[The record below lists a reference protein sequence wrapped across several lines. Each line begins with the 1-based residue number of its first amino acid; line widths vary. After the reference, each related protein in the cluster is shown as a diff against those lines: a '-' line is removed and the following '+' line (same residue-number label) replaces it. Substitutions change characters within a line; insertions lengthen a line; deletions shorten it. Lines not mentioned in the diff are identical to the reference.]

1 MSYKVLIVDDSKLA
15 RMTAVRALNA
25 LRPHWYAVEM
35 SDPTEAVNVMEIAKP
50 HMALVDFNMGGKD
63 GLTLLAELRSLRPD
77 MPIIMVSAN
86 GQDAVIASARAHGA
100 NFIQKPWSR
109 ERFGELLDEAERQIR
124 ASRPERPTEKQT
136 KSILDEDELDALIE
150 LVNMGVSQ
158 AAKQL
163 AGMVSEQVL
172 LSVPRVE
179 MMTLEGAAQLVS
191 ERDAKNLIAIHQ
203 LFDGEI
209 AGRAILIFPEAKS
222 LELVRAV
229 VGGDLPVEELMELEQ
244 EAIAE
249 TGNVILNGC
258 LSMIANLLRRNLKIS
273 LPEVLRGDS
282 ANIFRTDTGI
292 ANDDHTVMFI
302 FINFLVL
309 GRNIDGYMALLMDVP
324 SLMTLKTL
332 LAEFIARSTGTPA

>member
-1 MSYKVLIVDDSKLA
+1 MTYTVLIVDDSKLA
-15 RMTAVRALNA
+15 RMAAIGALKS
-25 LRPHWYAVEM
+25 LRPQWLAAEV
-35 SDPTEAVNVMEIAKP
+35 SDSMTAINVAESVKP
-50 HMALVDFNMGGKD
+50 HMAFIDINMQGKD
-63 GLTLLAELRSLRPD
+63 GLTLLEELRGLRPD
-77 MPIIMVSAN
+77 MPIVVISAN
-86 GQDAVIASARAHGA
+86 SQDEIVARVRSHDAI
-100 NFIQKPWSR
+100 FMPKPLSR
-109 ERFGELLDEAERQIR
+109 ETFGEVLEEAERKIP
-124 ASRPERPTEKQT
+124 APRPKEAAGHIKA
-136 KSILDEDELDALIE
+136 ILDDEQLDALIE

-179 MMTLEGAAQLVS
+179 MMTREDAAQRVS
-191 ERDAKNLIAIHQ
+191 ARDAKNLIAIHQ

-229 VGGDLPVEELMELEQ
+229 VGGDLPVEELMDLEQ

-258 LSMIANLLRRNLKIS
+258 LSMIANLLKRNLKVS

-282 ANIFRTDTGI
+282 ANIFLTDDPSP
-292 ANDDHTVMFI
+292 NDDRTVMFI
-302 FINFLVL
+302 FIDFCVL

-324 SLMTLKTL
+324 SLLALKNL
-332 LAEFIARSTGTPA
+332 LIEFMAGSAAGLE